1 MYNLSELKE
10 AKTPKQ
16 WELMTEKELIEEY
29 NKCSVCPQYFIRNYI
44 FVEHP
49 RRGLVLFDLYG
60 FQVYIIDCLLTKRFN
75 ILRKF
80 RQAGCTT
87 IACAFALWRSVFKEY
102 QKTVILSIGDTES
115 TEVLDRIQVMYDEL
129 PPFLQPIAT
138 LKNRHTLKL
147 ETHSIIKS
155 RPSSR
160 ATGRGLSG
168 SFLILDEAA
177 FIEKASTIW
186 GAAYPILSTGG
197 SAFILST
204 VNGMGGVGGFYY
216 QMYNDAVAGLNTFNA
231 MDIHWTQHPEYNR
244 TKGYE
249 HLYEEMA
256 ANDPPIDVDEWEEI
270 TRKNVGQRL
279 WLQEFMCQ
287 FLGTGETFIDGETLI
302 HMDKHVDMNFSREY
316 NNRLYVWGE
325 PKPYYEYVL
334 VADPALG
341 AGRDFSAFQVINLYT
356 LNQEAEFYSNK
367 TPIEEFCDIIA
378 EVGNRYN
385 IAHVS
390 WENNAGF
397 GENVKYHL
405 FNRLEY
411 ENLYMDDKG
420 KFGYTIT
427 SKLRNSVLAELEE
440 YLRTEKIKIKSKRT
454 LEELYVFI
462 VTETGK
468 IEADSSQHDDLV
480 MSLALAVHLVIEI
493 RECTPGFSAEPNQYP
508 EEPLAMLVNKDAYK
522 KIIST
527 GGGDIITIEDYT
539 WILNG

>member
-10 AKTPKQ
+10 ASAPMQ
-16 WELMTEKELIEEY
+16 WEFMSDEQLQEEY
-29 NKCSVCPQYFIRNYI
+29 NKCSACPQYFLRNYI

-87 IACAFALWRSVFKEY
+87 IACGFSLWRSIFKKH

-115 TEVLDRIQVMYDEL
+115 TEVLDRIKVMYDEL
-129 PPFLQPIAT
+129 PSFLQPAT
-138 LKNRHTLKL
+138 LEQNKHTLKL
-147 ETHSIIKS
+147 ETRSEIKS

-168 SFLILDEAA
+168 SFLIIDEAA
-177 FIEKASTIW
+177 FIEKAGTIW

-204 VNGMGGVGGFYY
+204 VNGMGGIGAFYH
-216 QMYNDAVAGLNTFNA
+216 QMYNDAVDGLNDFNA
-231 MDIHWTQHPEYNR
+231 MDIEWEQHPEYKR
-244 TKGYE
+244 TKGYK
-249 HLYEEMA
+249 HLYEEMEK
-256 ANDPPIDVDEWEEI
+256 NDPAINVDEWEEI
-270 TRKNVGQRL
+270 TKKNIGHKL
-279 WLQEFMCQ
+279 WLQEFECA
-287 FLGTGETFIDGETLI
+287 FLGTGDTFIDGETLI
-302 HMDKHVDMNFSREY
+302 FMDKNVDTEFSREY
-316 NNRLYVWGE
+316 NNRMHVWGE
-325 PKPYYEYVL
+325 PQPYYEYVL
-334 VADPALG
+334 VADPGLG
-341 AGRDFSAFQVINLYT
+341 SGRDYSAFQVINLCT

-367 TPIEEFCDIIA
+367 TPLEEFCDIMA

-385 IAHVS
+385 IAHIS
-390 WENNAGF
+390 WENNGGF

-411 ENLYMDDKG
+411 ENLWMDEKG
-420 KFGYTIT
+420 GFGHTIT
-427 SKLRNSVLAELEE
+427 TKLRNSVLAELEE
-440 YLRTEKIKIKSKRT
+440 YLRTEKLKIKSKRT

-468 IEADSSQHDDLV
+468 IQADDSQHDDLV
-480 MSLALAVHLVIEI
+480 MSLALAIHLVIEI
-493 RECTPGFSAEPNQYP
+493 RDDTPGFSIEPSQYP
-508 EEPLAMLVNKDAYK
+508 EEPLAMTVNRDTYK
-522 KIIST
+522 KVISN
-527 GGGDIITIEDYT
+527 GVGDVIAVEDYT
-539 WILNG
+539 WIING